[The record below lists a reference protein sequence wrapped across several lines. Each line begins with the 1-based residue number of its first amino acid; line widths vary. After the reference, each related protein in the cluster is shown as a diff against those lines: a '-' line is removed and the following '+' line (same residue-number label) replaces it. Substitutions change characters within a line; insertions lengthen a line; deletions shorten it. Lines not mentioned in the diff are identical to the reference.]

1 MTENLNAENGTTPTE
16 NGRDDA
22 LTALVEAA
30 LLEIADDTTN
40 AEPAAAA
47 IDATI
52 DTLKESILGEL
63 WPEERSVLTGLGP
76 AAAAR
81 TSTSS
86 GAAAAPAPAPAPPAA
101 TEEAAAAPTEYV
113 ADETRDAALAR
124 AVNGMALEYE
134 GVAPPAE
141 WDRQFEEGEWQE
153 WPDEAAAT
161 AAPAAAPQA
170 AAPPAHHPN
179 SAYVRAAAAQ
189 AEREKAMA
197 ERLTTSAMR
206 NRAAAAQAAAD
217 AADAVVATLPSRP
230 N

>member
-1 MTENLNAENGTTPTE
+1 MTENLNAENGTTPTD
-16 NGRDDA
+16 GRDDA
-22 LTALVEAA
+22 GLTALVEAA

-76 AAAAR
+76 AAAR
-81 TSTSS
+81 SS
-86 GAAAAPAPAPAPPAA
+86 DAAVAPAPAPPPA
-101 TEEAAAAPTEYV
+101 TEEAAAPTEYV

-153 WPDEAAAT
+153 WPAET
-161 AAPAAAPQA
+161 APAPAAPQP

-217 AADAVVATLPSRP
+217 AADAVVASLPSRP

>member
-1 MTENLNAENGTTPTE
+1 MTENLNAENGTTPTD
-16 NGRDDA
+16 GRDDA
-22 LTALVEAA
+22 GLTALVEAA

-86 GAAAAPAPAPAPPAA
+86 AAAAAPAPAPAPPAA
-101 TEEAAAAPTEYV
+101 TEEAAAPTEYV

-153 WPDEAAAT
+153 WPAET
-161 AAPAAAPQA
+161 APAPAAPQP
-170 AAPPAHHPN
+170 AAPPAPHPN

-217 AADAVVATLPSRP
+217 AADAVVASLPSRP

>member
-1 MTENLNAENGTTPTE
+1 MTENLNAENGTTPTD
-16 NGRDDA
+16 GRDDA
-22 LTALVEAA
+22 GLTALVEAA

-52 DTLKESILGEL
+52 DTLKQSILGEL

-76 AAAAR
+76 AAAR
-81 TSTSS
+81 SS
-86 GAAAAPAPAPAPPAA
+86 DAAVAPAPAPPAA
-101 TEEAAAAPTEYV
+101 TEEAAAPTEYV

-161 AAPAAAPQA
+161 AAPAAPAP

-217 AADAVVATLPSRP
+217 AADAVVASLPSRP

>member
-1 MTENLNAENGTTPTE
+1 MTENLNAENGTTPTD
-16 NGRDDA
+16 GRDDA
-22 LTALVEAA
+22 GLTALVEAA

-76 AAAAR
+76 AAASR
-81 TSTSS
+81 SG
-86 GAAAAPAPAPAPPAA
+86 GAAAAPAPAPPPA
-101 TEEAAAAPTEYV
+101 TEEAATPTEYV

-153 WPDEAAAT
+153 WPAET
-161 AAPAAAPQA
+161 APAPAAPQP
-170 AAPPAHHPN
+170 AAPPAPHPN

-217 AADAVVATLPSRP
+217 AADAVVASLPSRP

>member
-1 MTENLNAENGTTPTE
+1 MTENLNAENGTTPPE
-16 NGRDDA
+16 NGRDEA

-76 AAAAR
+76 AAAR
-81 TSTSS
+81 SS
-86 GAAAAPAPAPAPPAA
+86 DAAVAPAPAPPAA
-101 TEEAAAAPTEYV
+101 TEEAAAPTEYV

-153 WPDEAAAT
+153 WPDEAAAP
-161 AAPAAAPQA
+161 AAPAAAPQP

-217 AADAVVATLPSRP
+217 AADAVVAALPSRP

>member
-1 MTENLNAENGTTPTE
+1 MTENLNAENGTTPTD
-16 NGRDDA
+16 GRDDA
-22 LTALVEAA
+22 GLTALVEAA

-76 AAAAR
+76 AAAR
-81 TSTSS
+81 SS
-86 GAAAAPAPAPAPPAA
+86 DAAVAPAPAPPAA
-101 TEEAAAAPTEYV
+101 TEEAAAPTEYV

-153 WPDEAAAT
+153 WPDEAAPT

-217 AADAVVATLPSRP
+217 AADAVVAALPSRP

>member
-1 MTENLNAENGTTPTE
+1 MTENLNAENGTTPPE
-16 NGRDDA
+16 SGRDEA

-76 AAAAR
+76 AGAAR
-81 TSTSS
+81 S
-86 GAAAAPAPAPAPPAA
+86 GAAAAAPAPAPALPAA
-101 TEEAAAAPTEYV
+101 TEEAAAPTEYV

-153 WPDEAAAT
+153 WPAET
-161 AAPAAAPQA
+161 APAPAAPQP

-217 AADAVVATLPSRP
+217 AADAGVASLPSRP

>member
-1 MTENLNAENGTTPTE
+1 MTENLNAENGTTPPE

-76 AAAAR
+76 AASAR

-101 TEEAAAAPTEYV
+101 TEEAAAPTEYV

-153 WPDEAAAT
+153 WPAET
-161 AAPAAAPQA
+161 APAAAAPQP

-217 AADAVVATLPSRP
+217 AADAVVASLPSRP